1 MVHYLNL
8 YETYF
13 LVVTSRLGM
22 KIQSQISMFTASGYN
37 YCNVI
42 YIIVDLPG
50 YGSNDSKKNG
60 TNEEELHVD

>member
-1 MVHYLNL
+1 
-8 YETYF
+8 
-13 LVVTSRLGM
+13 M
-22 KIQSQISMFTASGYN
+22 KIQSQISMFTAATINAMY
-37 YCNVI
+37 